1 MRRRFSKA
9 NFAFPLWHQ
18 RINLEDDPG
27 MGCLPVAGTKDFT
40 RIVFLT
46 CAWMRGTEGT
56 VFFQMKF
63 EQMTWKCVFERN
75 QSSCI
80 SPFSWCLWFVGSVPC
95 VFRSTI
101 LVSVLFMLLVQHD
114 VPFAKFWS
122 DHYFWKA
129 SLSLVSGYVPPN
141 LDILSYLLEFWGLQ

>member
-1 MRRRFSKA
+1 MCMNER
-9 NFAFPLWHQ
+9 
-18 RINLEDDPG
+18 D
-27 MGCLPVAGTKDFT
+27 
-40 RIVFLT
+40 
-46 CAWMRGTEGT
+46 RGYS
-56 VFFQMKF
+56 FFQMKF

-114 VPFAKFWS
+114 VPFANFWS

-141 LDILSYLLEFWGLQ
+141 LDILSYLLEFWGLQYSVHQVHTVPSFCSREIHSDFSSKKKSILKKIRKR